1 MKKRLRKK
9 MRLAEFREFGFE
21 VSFQLPDDL
30 DQADLY
36 RFFDS
41 FITEAIE
48 GRGLMCG
55 GGCGQVWDVFVTR
68 HGRGSANEED
78 RHGVAAWLQQ
88 YPHVTDVQVGPLTD
102 AWHSA

>member
-9 MRLAEFREFGFE
+9 LHVAEFREFGFE
-21 VSFQLPDDL
+21 VSFRLPDDL
-30 DQADLY
+30 DEAGLD

-41 FITEAIE
+41 FIAEAIE
-48 GRGLMCG
+48 GHGLMCG

-68 HGRGSANEED
+68 HGRRSATDED

-88 YPHVTDVQVGPLTD
+88 HPDVTDVQIGPLID
-102 AWHSA
+102 AWGCP